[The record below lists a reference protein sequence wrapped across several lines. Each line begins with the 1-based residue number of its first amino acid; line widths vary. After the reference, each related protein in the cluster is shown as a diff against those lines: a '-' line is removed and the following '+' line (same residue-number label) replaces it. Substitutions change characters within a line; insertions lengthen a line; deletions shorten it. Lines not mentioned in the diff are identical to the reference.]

1 VAEAHAQAEM
11 MEFNY
16 LLEHGAIRRLP
27 SGRYAL
33 DNEKM
38 SPQISSLAKELL
50 EMEAA
55 GDRSEAEA
63 WFKKYDAIPRDL
75 QESMKKAAN
84 VPVDIDPIFAFPRDV
99 K

>member
-1 VAEAHAQAEM
+1 
-11 MEFNY
+11 
-16 LLEHGAIRRLP
+16 
-27 SGRYAL
+27 
-33 DNEKM
+33 
-38 SPQISSLAKELL
+38 
-50 EMEAA
+50 MEAA